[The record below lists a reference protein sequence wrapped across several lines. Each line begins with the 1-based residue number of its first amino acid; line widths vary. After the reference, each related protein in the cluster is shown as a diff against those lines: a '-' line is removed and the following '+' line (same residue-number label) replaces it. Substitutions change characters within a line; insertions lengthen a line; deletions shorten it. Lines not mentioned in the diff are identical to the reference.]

1 MGLVKVRRGR
11 QGEVV
16 YGELCRVGVRRSEL
30 WQAWKAERRIK
41 MVYQWKS
48 NARIKVNAD
57 LAGKM
62 CEEIESKVGLTAR
75 SLLDA
80 NREEGTLLHDEFEWD
95 NEIAAEEYRLQQARH
110 IINCLCIKP
119 ETKENKPIRAF
130 FKIMDSESY
139 ENINVIISDE
149 DKHQRLLQTA
159 LNELNAFKI
168 KYRQLN
174 ELKPLFDLIDKV
186 EE

>member
-1 MGLVKVRRGR
+1 
-11 QGEVV
+11 
-16 YGELCRVGVRRSEL
+16 
-30 WQAWKAERRIK
+30 

-110 IINCLCIKP
+110 IINCLCIKT
-119 ETKENKPIRAF
+119 ESKKEQPVRAF
-130 FKIMDSESY
+130 FKISDAESY
-139 ENINVIISDE
+139 ENINVIISSE
-149 DKHQRLLQTA
+149 DKYGRLLETA
-159 LNELNAFKI
+159 MRELIAFETKYNSLTELSPVFKGIDNI
-168 KYRQLN
+168 K
-174 ELKPLFDLIDKV
+174 EAI
-186 EE
+186 

>member
-1 MGLVKVRRGR
+1 MAGLARLGKLQRGTA
-11 QGEVV
+11 
-16 YGELCRVGVRRSEL
+16 RSGML
-30 WQAWKAERRIK
+30 RQAWKAERRIK

-139 ENINVIISDE
+139 ENINVIITNE

-174 ELKPLFDLIDKV
+174 ELKPLFDLLDKV
-186 EE
+186 KEAI

>member
-1 MGLVKVRRGR
+1 
-11 QGEVV
+11 
-16 YGELCRVGVRRSEL
+16 
-30 WQAWKAERRIK
+30 

-130 FKIMDSESY
+130 FRIMDSESY

-174 ELKPLFDLIDKV
+174 ELKPLFDLLDKV
-186 EE
+186 KEAI